1 MIGKTTELNPLMTKK
16 KKGYPVRRLFRDWSS
31 WILIVPTLFAFFFF
45 SWQPLVK
52 GIVLSFFNTEGY
64 NAVSFA
70 GLQNYK
76 DVIQN
81 SAFQQT
87 LTNSFVYVFWSLL
100 IGFAVP
106 IIVAVVINEL
116 RHGKSFFRFSVFF
129 PSMVPGI
136 AASMLWMFLFEPGKG
151 GVLNIMLSALGFPVQ
166 QWLQD
171 PDMTIMLIIFTIT
184 WRNFGG
190 TVLLYLASLQSI
202 NHDLYEAA
210 SIDGA
215 NVWRRFKSITI
226 PQISSMIG
234 LMMILQISGVFQIFN
249 EPLVMTE
256 GGPNNAS
263 MTLMLQSYYY
273 AFRSF
278 EAGHSMALG
287 VITFLVLMVLTI
299 IYFRLDKKL
308 NRE

>member
-1 MIGKTTELNPLMTKK
+1 MTRKNNF
-16 KKGYPVRRLFRDWSS
+16 VSQILRDWSS
-31 WILIVPTLFAFFFF
+31 WVLILPTLFAFFFF

-52 GIVLSFFNTEGY
+52 GVFLSFFKTEGY
-64 NAVSFA
+64 EAVSFI
-70 GLQNYK
+70 GFQNYR

-87 LTNSFVYVFWSLL
+87 LLNSFMYVVWSLI
-100 IGFAVP
+100 IGFSVP
-106 IIVAVVINEL
+106 IIVAVLINEL
-116 RHGKSFFRFSVFF
+116 RRGKSFFRFAVFF
-129 PSMVPGI
+129 PCMVPGI

-151 GVLNIMLSALGFPVQ
+151 GVLNMLLNALGLPLQ
-166 QWLQD
+166 QWLQN
-171 PDMTIMLIIFTIT
+171 PNMTIMLIIFTIT

-202 NHDLYEAA
+202 NSDLYEAA
-210 SIDGA
+210 SLDGA
-215 NVWRRFKSITI
+215 NVWQRFCNITL
-226 PQISSMIG
+226 PQISGMIG
-234 LMMILQISGVFQIFN
+234 LMLILQVSGVFQIFN

-287 VITFLVLMVLTI
+287 VITFLILMVLTVV
-299 IYFRLDKKL
+299 YFKMDKKL

>member
-1 MIGKTTELNPLMTKK
+1 ML
-16 KKGYPVRRLFRDWSS
+16 RDWSS
-31 WILIVPTLFAFFFF
+31 WVLILPTLFAFFFF

-52 GIVLSFFNTEGY
+52 GIVLSFFKTEGY
-64 NAVSFA
+64 EAVSFI
-70 GLQNYK
+70 GLQNYR

-87 LTNSFVYVFWSLL
+87 LLNSFMYVFWSLI
-100 IGFAVP
+100 IGFVVP
-106 IIVAVVINEL
+106 IIVAVLINEL
-116 RHGKSFFRFSVFF
+116 RHGKPFFRFAVFF
-129 PSMVPGI
+129 PCMVPGI

-151 GVLNIMLSALGFPVQ
+151 GVLNMLLSAVGMPIQ
-166 QWLQD
+166 QWLQN
-171 PDMTIMLIIFTIT
+171 PNMTIMLIIFTIT

-202 NHDLYEAA
+202 NSDLYEAA
-210 SIDGA
+210 SLDGA
-215 NVWRRFKSITI
+215 SVWRRFRNITL
-226 PQISSMIG
+226 PQISGMIG
-234 LMMILQISGVFQIFN
+234 LMLILQVSGVFQIFN

-278 EAGHSMALG
+278 QAGHSMALG
-287 VITFLVLMVLTI
+287 VITFLILMVLTVV
-299 IYFRLDKKL
+299 YFKMDKKL

>member
-1 MIGKTTELNPLMTKK
+1 MTRKNNF
-16 KKGYPVRRLFRDWSS
+16 VSQILRDWSS
-31 WILIVPTLFAFFFF
+31 WVLILPTLFAFFFF

-52 GIVLSFFNTEGY
+52 GIFLSFFKTEGY
-64 NAVSFA
+64 EAVSFI
-70 GLQNYK
+70 GFQNYR

-87 LTNSFVYVFWSLL
+87 LLNSFMYVVWSLI
-100 IGFAVP
+100 IGFSVP
-106 IIVAVVINEL
+106 IIVAVLINEL
-116 RHGKSFFRFSVFF
+116 RRGKSFFRFAVFF
-129 PSMVPGI
+129 PCMVPGI

-151 GVLNIMLSALGFPVQ
+151 GVLNMLLNALGLPLQ
-166 QWLQD
+166 QWLQN
-171 PDMTIMLIIFTIT
+171 PNMTIMLIIFTIT

-202 NHDLYEAA
+202 NSDLYEAA
-210 SIDGA
+210 SLDGA
-215 NVWRRFKSITI
+215 NVWQRFCNITL
-226 PQISSMIG
+226 PQISGMIG
-234 LMMILQISGVFQIFN
+234 LMLILQVSGVFQIFN

-287 VITFLVLMVLTI
+287 VITFLILMVLTVV
-299 IYFRLDKKL
+299 YFKMDKKL

>member
-1 MIGKTTELNPLMTKK
+1 ML
-16 KKGYPVRRLFRDWSS
+16 RDWSS
-31 WILIVPTLFAFFFF
+31 WVLILPTLFAFFFF

-52 GIVLSFFNTEGY
+52 GIFLSFFKTEGY
-64 NAVSFA
+64 EAVSFI
-70 GLQNYK
+70 GLQNYR

-87 LTNSFVYVFWSLL
+87 LLNSFMYVLWSLI
-100 IGFAVP
+100 IGFVVP
-106 IIVAVVINEL
+106 IIVAVLINEL
-116 RHGKSFFRFSVFF
+116 RHGKSFFRFAVFF
-129 PSMVPGI
+129 PCMVPGI

-151 GVLNIMLSALGFPVQ
+151 GVLNMLLSAVGLPIQ
-166 QWLQD
+166 QWLQN
-171 PDMTIMLIIFTIT
+171 PNMTIMLIIFTIT

-202 NHDLYEAA
+202 NSDLYEAA
-210 SIDGA
+210 SLDGA
-215 NVWRRFKSITI
+215 NVWRRFRSITL
-226 PQISSMIG
+226 PQISGMIG
-234 LMMILQISGVFQIFN
+234 LMLILQVSGVFQIFN

-278 EAGHSMALG
+278 QAGHSMALG
-287 VITFLVLMVLTI
+287 VITFLILMVLTVV
-299 IYFRLDKKL
+299 YFKMDKKL

>member
-1 MIGKTTELNPLMTKK
+1 MIGKNDALNPLFTKK
-16 KKGYPVRRLFRDWSS
+16 KGNFLRKSLRDWSS
-31 WILIVPTLFAFFFF
+31 WILILPTLFAFFFF

-52 GIVLSFFNTEGY
+52 GIVLSFFKTEGY
-64 NAVSFA
+64 KAVSFI
-70 GLQNYK
+70 GLQNYV

-87 LTNSFVYVFWSLL
+87 LLNSFMYVFWSLA

-106 IIVAVVINEL
+106 IIVAVLINEL
-116 RHGKSFFRFSVFF
+116 RHGKSFFRFAIFF
-129 PSMVPGI
+129 PCMVPGI

-151 GVLNIMLSALGFPVQ
+151 GVLNILLDAVGLPVQ
-166 QWLQD
+166 QWLQN
-171 PDMTIMLIIFTIT
+171 PKMTIMLVICTIT

-202 NHDLYEAA
+202 NSDLYEAA
-210 SIDGA
+210 SLDGA
-215 NVWRRFKSITI
+215 NVWRRFWNITL
-226 PQISSMIG
+226 PQISGMIG
-234 LMMILQISGVFQIFN
+234 LMLILQVSGVFQIFN

-256 GGPNNAS
+256 GGPTNAS

-278 EAGHSMALG
+278 QAGHSMALG
-287 VITFLVLMVLTI
+287 VITFLILMVLTVV
-299 IYFRLDKKL
+299 YFKMDKKL

>member
-1 MIGKTTELNPLMTKK
+1 MTRKNNF
-16 KKGYPVRRLFRDWSS
+16 VRQMLRDWSS
-31 WILIVPTLFAFFFF
+31 WVLILPTLFAFFFF

-52 GIVLSFFNTEGY
+52 GIFLSFFKTEGY
-64 NAVSFA
+64 EAVSFI
-70 GLQNYK
+70 GLQNYR

-87 LTNSFVYVFWSLL
+87 LLNSFMYVLWSLI
-100 IGFAVP
+100 IGFVVP
-106 IIVAVVINEL
+106 IIVAVLINEL
-116 RHGKSFFRFSVFF
+116 RHGKSFFRFAVFF
-129 PSMVPGI
+129 PCMVPGI

-151 GVLNIMLSALGFPVQ
+151 GILNMLLSAVGLPIQ
-166 QWLQD
+166 QWLQN
-171 PDMTIMLIIFTIT
+171 PNMTIMLIIFTIT

-202 NHDLYEAA
+202 NSDLYEAA
-210 SIDGA
+210 SLDGA
-215 NVWRRFKSITI
+215 NVWRRFRSITL
-226 PQISSMIG
+226 PQISGMIG
-234 LMMILQISGVFQIFN
+234 LMLILQVSGVFQIFN

-278 EAGHSMALG
+278 QAGHSMALG
-287 VITFLVLMVLTI
+287 VITFLILMVLTVV
-299 IYFRLDKKL
+299 YFKMDKKL

>member
-1 MIGKTTELNPLMTKK
+1 MTRKNNF
-16 KKGYPVRRLFRDWSS
+16 VRQMLRDWSS
-31 WILIVPTLFAFFFF
+31 WVLILPTLFAFFFF

-52 GIVLSFFNTEGY
+52 GIFLSFFKTEGY
-64 NAVSFA
+64 EAVSFI
-70 GLQNYK
+70 GLQNYR

-87 LTNSFVYVFWSLL
+87 LLNSFMYVLWSLI
-100 IGFAVP
+100 IGFVVP
-106 IIVAVVINEL
+106 IIVAVLINEL
-116 RHGKSFFRFSVFF
+116 RHGKSFFRFAVFF
-129 PSMVPGI
+129 PCMVPGI

-151 GVLNIMLSALGFPVQ
+151 GVLNMLLSAVGLPIQ
-166 QWLQD
+166 QWLQN
-171 PDMTIMLIIFTIT
+171 PNMTIMLIIFTIT

-202 NHDLYEAA
+202 NSDLYEAA
-210 SIDGA
+210 SLDGA
-215 NVWRRFKSITI
+215 NVWRRFRSITL
-226 PQISSMIG
+226 PQISGMIG
-234 LMMILQISGVFQIFN
+234 LMLILQVSGVFQIFN

-278 EAGHSMALG
+278 QAGHSMALG
-287 VITFLVLMVLTI
+287 VITFLILMVLTVV
-299 IYFRLDKKL
+299 YFKMDKKL